1 MLIGFADMKCSFFP
15 AHTGSSDMNYSSF
28 APFRV
33 SCHERVWGLQAYVD
47 RYDYEHIPIAG
58 AVDEHEGQGGVAFSL
73 SVDRQVHPKPSA
85 YKEQH
90 EAGEAVPT
98 DTTGRPCSI

>member
-1 MLIGFADMKCSFFP
+1 MLLPVGKQ
-15 AHTGSSDMNYSSF
+15 YSIELLLTPVIQL
-28 APFRV
+28 AA
-33 SCHERVWGLQAYVD
+33 QTYID

-58 AVDEHEGQGGVAFSL
+58 AVDEHEAEGGVAFSL
-73 SVDRQVHPKPSA
+73 SVDRQVRPKPSA

-98 DTTGRPCSI
+98 DTTGEASRHSTGTPTKPICASFF